1 MINFFVFLFYLI
13 SYILSGEDYYKLLGV
28 SRNAS
33 KGEIKRAF
41 KKLSLKYH
49 PDKNKDNPEAA
60 KAKFIK
66 IANAYEVL
74 TDDKKREIYNQF
86 GEEGVKEHEARENAG
101 QQGGGFPGGFRFN
114 FQGGSFEDIFNQ
126 FFGGGAGNEGRR
138 RRGGGRRFT
147 FNTGGGG
154 FHQQE
159 EENDKDYFEQSDVI
173 NIKMNVLSK
182 IFNRREGWFVLFYKP
197 GNNNLD
203 KYVELFK
210 IFAEKTYGIFKAGAA
225 NCKTDEEIC
234 EEFSIFDTPKI
245 LFFPDSGKPP
255 EEYNLK
261 SHNLNIDTI
270 KWENLFKYGS
280 NKMQNFVRIINK
292 DNYNDFKHT
301 NPNYHKVL
309 LFTSKKYTSPLY
321 KAISKYYKDHLSF
334 GEVRQSEI
342 EICEKYFV
350 KKFPTLIIITNE
362 EEDKGVE
369 FTEEMNR
376 DSIEKF
382 LNKYAYKKKEEL
394 KYTKINELKE
404 DMYNKYNICKDG
416 KNKCLIYFINQE
428 NLNDDEIKVL
438 TTIGNKYI
446 NDHIKVYYIN
456 VERYNNFYD
465 NFEINDT
472 KNIGGIIIKGKR
484 KRYLPLE
491 KEKFNI
497 KDLTNIIDNVVSG
510 GGDFKSLKN
519 DIKFNLK
526 ENKNENNN
534 VHHKNN
540 DNKSDL

>member
-147 FNTGGGG
+147 FNTGGG

-280 NKMQNFVRIINK
+280 N
-292 DNYNDFKHT
+292 
-301 NPNYHKVL
+301 
-309 LFTSKKYTSPLY
+309 
-321 KAISKYYKDHLSF
+321 
-334 GEVRQSEI
+334 
-342 EICEKYFV
+342 
-350 KKFPTLIIITNE
+350 
-362 EEDKGVE
+362 
-369 FTEEMNR
+369 
-376 DSIEKF
+376 
-382 LNKYAYKKKEEL
+382 
-394 KYTKINELKE
+394 
-404 DMYNKYNICKDG
+404 
-416 KNKCLIYFINQE
+416 
-428 NLNDDEIKVL
+428 
-438 TTIGNKYI
+438 
-446 NDHIKVYYIN
+446 
-456 VERYNNFYD
+456 
-465 NFEINDT
+465 
-472 KNIGGIIIKGKR
+472 
-484 KRYLPLE
+484 
-491 KEKFNI
+491 
-497 KDLTNIIDNVVSG
+497 
-510 GGDFKSLKN
+510 
-519 DIKFNLK
+519 
-526 ENKNENNN
+526 
-534 VHHKNN
+534 
-540 DNKSDL
+540 